1 MKRLDYT
8 KVSVKLK
15 KSEWRDEWFIYLEA
29 YPVYETGNDKPKRV
43 REYLRRSITTP
54 IWDKRRSERA
64 VAGRIKYKP
73 KRDDNGVIQCKS
85 KQDMETCLYADG
97 VRVLRQKSTT
107 TWLSLLTSKWKWQNK
122 ANAQMQCS
130 GVYWEVNQRK
140 RGNCVRIDSC
150 QLAQI
155 AHTVV
160 NVCQVW
166 LHTVLADWHEVYWG
180 IPFLLDKGTAGW
192 F

>member
-64 VAGRIKYKP
+64 VAVRIKYKP

-85 KQDMETCLYADG
+85 KPQETDMGSYSLYVALSITRGSTCKAD
-97 VRVLRQKSTT
+97 TT
-107 TWLSLLTSKWKWQNK
+107 
-122 ANAQMQCS
+122 
-130 GVYWEVNQRK
+130 
-140 RGNCVRIDSC
+140 
-150 QLAQI
+150 
-155 AHTVV
+155 
-160 NVCQVW
+160 
-166 LHTVLADWHEVYWG
+166 
-180 IPFLLDKGTAGW
+180 IPYRSYR
-192 F
+192 

>member
-29 YPVYETGNDKPKRV
+29 YPVYETGSDKPKRV

-85 KQDMETCLYADG
+85 KQDMETCL
-97 VRVLRQKSTT
+97 
-107 TWLSLLTSKWKWQNK
+107 
-122 ANAQMQCS
+122 
-130 GVYWEVNQRK
+130 
-140 RGNCVRIDSC
+140 
-150 QLAQI
+150 
-155 AHTVV
+155 
-160 NVCQVW
+160 
-166 LHTVLADWHEVYWG
+166 
-180 IPFLLDKGTAGW
+180 
-192 F
+192 

>member
-97 VRVLRQKSTT
+97 VRVLRQKEYDNMALFT
-107 TWLSLLTSKWKWQNK
+107 
-122 ANAQMQCS
+122 
-130 GVYWEVNQRK
+130 
-140 RGNCVRIDSC
+140 DS
-150 QLAQI
+150 
-155 AHTVV
+155 
-160 NVCQVW
+160 
-166 LHTVLADWHEVYWG
+166 
-180 IPFLLDKGTAGW
+180 
-192 F
+192 

>member
-85 KQDMETCLYADG
+85 CLLYTSDAAD
-97 VRVLRQKSTT
+97 
-107 TWLSLLTSKWKWQNK
+107 
-122 ANAQMQCS
+122 
-130 GVYWEVNQRK
+130 E
-140 RGNCVRIDSC
+140 
-150 QLAQI
+150 
-155 AHTVV
+155 
-160 NVCQVW
+160 
-166 LHTVLADWHEVYWG
+166 
-180 IPFLLDKGTAGW
+180 
-192 F
+192 

>member
-97 VRVLRQKSTT
+97 VRVLRQKEYDT

-122 ANAQMQCS
+122 ANAQNAMFWS
-130 GVYWEVNQRK
+130 ILR
-140 RGNCVRIDSC
+140 S
-150 QLAQI
+150 
-155 AHTVV
+155 
-160 NVCQVW
+160 
-166 LHTVLADWHEVYWG
+166 
-180 IPFLLDKGTAGW
+180 
-192 F
+192 

>member
-73 KRDDNGVIQCKS
+73 KPLCGWRSSPAS
-85 KQDMETCLYADG
+85 KRVRQHGSLY
-97 VRVLRQKSTT
+97 
-107 TWLSLLTSKWKWQNK
+107 
-122 ANAQMQCS
+122 
-130 GVYWEVNQRK
+130 
-140 RGNCVRIDSC
+140 
-150 QLAQI
+150 
-155 AHTVV
+155 
-160 NVCQVW
+160 
-166 LHTVLADWHEVYWG
+166 
-180 IPFLLDKGTAGW
+180 
-192 F
+192 